1 MFNETDVI
9 AGLRIGDSTA
19 LQEIRKEYSK
29 ALANRGRWLN
39 PYDDDE
45 VADAV
50 AHAFIKLWE
59 KHSSFDN
66 MRSVKAFL
74 FKVLQNKIFDQL
86 RRRRQQIEYI
96 NSNHSPLTDE
106 RENYEERLEWEE
118 LLNLLPTAIEA
129 LDDRS
134 KQILK
139 LSMSGMKSKEI
150 GEKFG
155 IGEDAVN
162 TINRRT
168 RIKLKEIIT
177 EQRQGRGPS
186 MFTIIKLL
194 KLIVLN

>member
-9 AGLRIGDSTA
+9 ARLRNGDSTA
-19 LQEIRKEYSK
+19 LQEIREEYGK
-29 ALANRGRWLN
+29 ALTKRGRRLN
-39 PYDDDE
+39 PYDDNE
-45 VADAV
+45 VEDAV

-59 KHSSFDN
+59 KHADFEK

-74 FKVLQNKIFDQL
+74 FTVLQNKTFDQL
-86 RRRRQQIEYI
+86 RRRKKEMEYI
-96 NSNHSPLTDE
+96 KSNHSPLTEE

-118 LLNLLPTAIEA
+118 LLNLLPAAIEA

-134 KQILK
+134 KQILR

-177 EQRQGRGPS
+177 DQRQGRGPS
-186 MFTIIKLL
+186 MFTIIMLL